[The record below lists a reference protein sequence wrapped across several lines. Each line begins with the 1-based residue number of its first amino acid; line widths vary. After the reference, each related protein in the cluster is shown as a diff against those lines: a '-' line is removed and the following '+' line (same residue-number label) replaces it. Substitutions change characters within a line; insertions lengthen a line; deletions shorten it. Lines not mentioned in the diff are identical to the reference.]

1 MVTKGRVVLALAL
14 CACFSYSSFAGTL
27 FIGTDMEDFGGG
39 CPGCPAGAVDRLGKT
54 TVTGATVNVS
64 TVLYLNQF
72 LNGLGDG
79 TGFLYAGQAVTN
91 HINEID
97 YNGNFIGAGFNAA
110 IPGAGTCCNEE
121 LQLVGNVLYHAHYN
135 TEIERLDPVTG
146 AAVAPPLP
154 QTDVVGMANV
164 AGQVWISKWAGKSV
178 GRWDPATNIYTP
190 VFSTP
195 NLAGGIAF
203 DPDSNIL
210 WVGMAGGSVV
220 PYTLAGVAL
229 NAGFKP
235 FGDINDTIDGL
246 TFLGEGRQA
255 TVPEPATM
263 LLLGSG
269 LLGAMRLRKRKA

>member
-1 MVTKGRVVLALAL
+1 MVTTGRLVLALAL
-14 CACFSYSSFAGTL
+14 CVFFSYPSLAGTI

-39 CPGCPAGAVDRLGKT
+39 CPGCPAGAVDRMGKT

-64 TVLYLNQF
+64 TILYLNQF

-79 TGFLYAGQAVTN
+79 AGFLYAGQAVTN

-97 YNGNFIGAGFNAA
+97 YNGNFIGPGFNAA
-110 IPGAGTCCNEE
+110 IPGSCCNEE
-121 LQLVGNVLYHAHYN
+121 LQLVGNVLYHAHWS
-135 TEIERLDPVTG
+135 TEIERLDPITG
-146 AAVAPPLP
+146 AAVAPALP
-154 QTDVVGMANV
+154 QADVVGMANV
-164 AGQVWISKWAGKSV
+164 AGQVWISKWAGRTV
-178 GRWDPATNIYTP
+178 GRWDPLTNIYTP

-195 NLAGGIAF
+195 TNAGGIAF

-210 WVGMAGGSVV
+210 WVGLQGGSVV
-220 PYTLAGVAL
+220 PYSLAGVAL

-235 FGDINDTIDGL
+235 FGDIGDTIDGL

-255 TVPEPATM
+255 AVPEPASL

-269 LLGAMRLRKRKA
+269 LVGAVRLRRRKN